1 MMHFGIVIFAAAVL
15 LLSAD
20 TADAQQQRAARTPAQ
35 KIAFCAREGGHCNFQ
50 GIATVRYG
58 ARGRYVTRDVIG
70 GIPCSSQVFGDPY
83 PGVRKSCF
91 FLVLGV
97 GY

>member
-1 MMHFGIVIFAAAVL
+1 MHFRTVIFAAAAL
-15 LLSAD
+15 LLSAH
-20 TADAQQQRAARTPAQ
+20 TAGAQDQRAARAHGQ
-35 KIAFCAREGGHCNFQ
+35 KAVFCAREGGHCGFQ

-83 PGVRKSCF
+83 PGARKSCFF